1 MSERGA
7 QLEAV
12 FGGPSD
18 DAFGSAVF
26 RRDMPGNTMLE
37 TVARE
42 VYRDF
47 VGELWERYGADAWLA
62 TWSLAAARNRDT
74 ARSVIDLL
82 ESLEDPLTRSAA
94 DMLVN
99 ANPDPD
105 AARNA
110 LVDSFDHESISELE
124 IYSIGD
130 GEAMSGLLIAAH
142 IRDTSEATFLVFLMD

>member
-1 MSERGA
+1 MPVG
-7 QLEAV
+7 
-12 FGGPSD
+12 
-18 DAFGSAVF
+18 DALV
-26 RRDMPGNTMLE
+26 

-62 TWSLAAARNRDT
+62 SWSLAAARDSDR
-74 ARSVIDLL
+74 AASVIDLL

-110 LVDSFDHESISELE
+110 LIVAFDQERVGHME

-130 GEAMSGLLIAAH
+130 GEAMSGVLIAAH
-142 IRDTSEATFLVFLMD
+142 IRDASEATFLVFLMD